1 MLKNISLV
9 VAYYL
14 LLLLAS
20 FSSKTE
26 EITTE
31 NLLGEST
38 DININDV
45 TTSGNDYGMTGA
57 EFTTGNQT
65 LGGGSRTFDI
75 DLSEYENI
83 DLIEYGSNVYSHT
96 SNQSLPI
103 CSNTTGDCR
112 DEFKITVNLY
122 NDNVLVKTYTHNYY
136 DIDWSGTKSYNYSQ
150 TTIDLVFNSA
160 ELELYGMDAG
170 YPNGYFGPGFSNP
183 YFKATYEVIDIIIN
197 EVLTSVEMNF
207 IESTVN
213 IYEDFTVDIQFE
225 DIQGDV
231 VSVEFDMI
239 TPETFDVQIEEPVI
253 EEIMIEPT
261 VEEIEIEMD
270 MTDMVEELDVEIEV
284 VQMEPDSEDAPELTV
299 ETEEEGEQEV
309 VQQSETKE
317 EVAQKIMVRLTEVE
331 NQIVLNNIKLAVM
344 SQLADTKTFEAYTTK
359 YIVDNNV
366 DQYLLQTIE
375 DPYGI
380 LFSNAQDQL
389 MNQMVE
395 SQYGRD

>member
-1 MLKNISLV
+1 M
-9 VAYYL
+9 AYYL

-253 EEIMIEPT
+253 EEIMIEPA
-261 VEEIEIEMD
+261 VEEIEMD
-270 MTDMVEELDVEIEV
+270 MTDMVEDLDVEIEV
-284 VQMEPDSEDAPELTV
+284 AQMEPDSEDAPELTV

-344 SQLADTKTFEAYTTK
+344 SQLADTKAFEAYTTK

>member
-1 MLKNISLV
+1 
-9 VAYYL
+9 L

-150 TTIDLVFNSA
+150 TTIDLVFTSA

-253 EEIMIEPT
+253 EEIMIEPA
-261 VEEIEIEMD
+261 VEEIEIEIEIEMD
-270 MTDMVEELDVEIEV
+270 MTDMVEDLDVEIEV
-284 VQMEPDSEDAPELTV
+284 AQMEPDSEDAPELTV

-344 SQLADTKTFEAYTTK
+344 SQLADTKAFEVYTTK
-359 YIVDNNV
+359 YIIDKNV

>member
-1 MLKNISLV
+1 

-170 YPNGYFGPGFSNP
+170 YPSGYFGPGFSNP

-253 EEIMIEPT
+253 EEIMIEPA

-344 SQLADTKTFEAYTTK
+344 SQLADTKEFEAYTTK

-395 SQYGRD
+395 SQYGGN

>member
-1 MLKNISLV
+1 M
-9 VAYYL
+9 AYYL

-45 TTSGNDYGMTGA
+45 TTSGNDYGITGA

-170 YPNGYFGPGFSNP
+170 YPSGYFGPGFSNP

-253 EEIMIEPT
+253 EEIMIEPA

-284 VQMEPDSEDAPELTV
+284 AQMEPDSEDAPELTV

-344 SQLADTKTFEAYTTK
+344 SQLADTKAFEAYTTK

>member
-1 MLKNISLV
+1 
-9 VAYYL
+9 L

-170 YPNGYFGPGFSNP
+170 YPSGYFGPGFSNP

-253 EEIMIEPT
+253 EEIMIEPA

-284 VQMEPDSEDAPELTV
+284 AQREPDSEDASELTV

-344 SQLADTKTFEAYTTK
+344 SQLADTKAFEAYTTK

>member
-1 MLKNISLV
+1 M
-9 VAYYL
+9 

-20 FSSKTE
+20 FSFKAE

-31 NLLGEST
+31 NLLGKSADT
-38 DININDV
+38 NINDV
-45 TTSGNDYGMTGA
+45 TISGTDYGMTGA
-57 EFTTGNQT
+57 EFTTGNEN

-170 YPNGYFGPGFSNP
+170 YPNDYFGPGFSNP

-253 EEIMIEPT
+253 EEIMIEPA
-261 VEEIEIEMD
+261 VEEIEIEIEIEMD
-270 MTDMVEELDVEIEV
+270 MTDMVEDLDVEIEV
-284 VQMEPDSEDAPELTV
+284 AQREPDSEDAPELTV

-344 SQLADTKTFEAYTTK
+344 SQLADTKAFEAYTTK

>member
-9 VAYYL
+9 AAYYL

-20 FSSKTE
+20 FSFKAE

-31 NLLGEST
+31 NLLGKSADT
-38 DININDV
+38 NINDV
-45 TTSGNDYGMTGA
+45 TISGTDYGMTGA
-57 EFTTGNQT
+57 EFTTGNEN

-253 EEIMIEPT
+253 EEIMIEPA

-284 VQMEPDSEDAPELTV
+284 AQMEPDSEDAPELTV

-344 SQLADTKTFEAYTTK
+344 SQLADTKAFEAYTTK

-395 SQYGRD
+395 SQYGGN

>member
-1 MLKNISLV
+1 M
-9 VAYYL
+9 AYYL

-170 YPNGYFGPGFSNP
+170 YPSGYFGPGFSNP

-253 EEIMIEPT
+253 EEIMIEPA

-284 VQMEPDSEDAPELTV
+284 AQMEPDSEDAPELTV

-344 SQLADTKTFEAYTTK
+344 SQLADTKAFEAYTTK

>member
-1 MLKNISLV
+1 

-253 EEIMIEPT
+253 EEIMIEPA
-261 VEEIEIEMD
+261 VEEIEIEID

-284 VQMEPDSEDAPELTV
+284 AQMEPDSEDAPELTV

-395 SQYGRD
+395 SQYGGN

>member
-1 MLKNISLV
+1 
-9 VAYYL
+9 L

-20 FSSKTE
+20 FSFKAE

-31 NLLGEST
+31 NLLGKSADT
-38 DININDV
+38 NINDV
-45 TTSGNDYGMTGA
+45 TISGTDYGMTGA

-122 NDNVLVKTYTHNYY
+122 NDNVLVETYTHNYY

-253 EEIMIEPT
+253 EEIMIEPA
-261 VEEIEIEMD
+261 VEEIEMD

-284 VQMEPDSEDAPELTV
+284 AQMEPDSEDAPEPTV

-344 SQLADTKTFEAYTTK
+344 SQLADTKAFEVYTTK
-359 YIVDNNV
+359 YIFDNNV

-395 SQYGRD
+395 SQYGGN

>member
-1 MLKNISLV
+1 M
-9 VAYYL
+9 

-20 FSSKTE
+20 FSFKAE

-31 NLLGEST
+31 NLLGKSADT
-38 DININDV
+38 NINDV
-45 TTSGNDYGMTGA
+45 TISGTDYGMTGA
-57 EFTTGNQT
+57 EFTTGNEN

-253 EEIMIEPT
+253 EEIMIEPA

-284 VQMEPDSEDAPELTV
+284 AQMEPDSEDASELTV

-344 SQLADTKTFEAYTTK
+344 SQLADTKAFEAYTTK
-359 YIVDNNV
+359 FIIDKNV
-366 DQYLLQTIE
+366 DEYLIQNIE
-375 DPYGI
+375 DPYGV
-380 LFSNAQDQL
+380 LFSTAQDQL
-389 MNQMVE
+389 MEDMVNQ
-395 SQYGRD
+395 QYGGN

>member
-1 MLKNISLV
+1 
-9 VAYYL
+9 L

-75 DLSEYENI
+75 DVSEYENI

-170 YPNGYFGPGFSNP
+170 YPSGYFGPGFSNP

-253 EEIMIEPT
+253 EEIMIEPA

-284 VQMEPDSEDAPELTV
+284 AQMEPDSEDASELTV

-344 SQLADTKTFEAYTTK
+344 SQLADTKAFEAYTTK

-395 SQYGRD
+395 SQYGGN